1 MHSEG
6 NHKQNEKTTH
16 RMGENICKWNDWLG
30 INFQNSSCSS
40 MSEKQ
45 TTQSKNDL
53 NRHFS
58 KEDVCMAKRHKKRC
72 SSVLIKRLQTMN
84 SGEAIEKR
92 EPFYTV
98 SENVNH

>member
-1 MHSEG
+1 
-6 NHKQNEKTTH
+6 
-16 RMGENICKWNDWLG
+16 
-30 INFQNSSCSS
+30 

-58 KEDVCMAKRHKKRC
+58 KEDVWMAKRHKKRC

-92 EPFYTV
+92 EPSYTV
-98 SENVNH
+98 GGNANLYNHYGEQCEDSFKNWK